1 MAIKPLLA
9 SEALMEDLAP
19 VEPMKL
25 KARVWC
31 AGLGVTYL
39 LLAILPLAR
48 LRPGGPE
55 AAAPP
60 AVLGAIALVAAA
72 TRVTY
77 RQRAVAMVVLGLL
90 SAVVG
95 LGDVD
100 ATLSVAAGG
109 IGWSLARSVTAIA
122 IPAALF
128 FRARYRAY
136 ARARIFLAAA
146 LVASLPYAVHLVLGF
161 RADVDPVSIASFVAA
176 GAIVASASGFMGSET
191 TGAGSWIAGFLIL
204 ALGAELLTRGLFGGR
219 SSVEYLVQVG
229 AFTLTFLTASALA
242 GLGLFQILA
251 WRFAADARRIDI
263 HSRPAEPVD
272 EPSDD
277 GSSDWMTGS

>member
-1 MAIKPLLA
+1 
-9 SEALMEDLAP
+9 MEDLAP
-19 VEPMKL
+19 VEPGKRT
-25 KARVWC
+25 ARLWC
-31 AGLGVTYL
+31 GALGITYL
-39 LLAILPLAR
+39 LLANLPLAK

-55 AAAPP
+55 AAGPP
-60 AVLGAIALVAAA
+60 IVLGAVALVAAA

-109 IGWSLARSVTAIA
+109 VGWSLARTVTAIA
-122 IPAALF
+122 IPAALL

-136 ARARIFLAAA
+136 AGARIFLAGA
-146 LVASLPYAVHLVLGF
+146 LVAAIPFAVHLALTV
-161 RADVDPVSIASFVAA
+161 RPEIDPVSAAAFVAA
-176 GAIVASASGFMGSET
+176 GANLASISGFMGSET
-191 TGAGSWIAGFLIL
+191 TGAGSYIAAFLVL
-204 ALGAELLTRGLFGGR
+204 SLGGELLVRGLYLGR
-219 SSVEYLVQVG
+219 TTRDYLVQVG
-229 AFTLTFLTASALA
+229 AFTLTFVTASALA
-242 GLGLFQILA
+242 ALGLFQILA

-277 GSSDWMTGS
+277 GHSDWMTGS